1 MCKSKKI
8 LKLFSLFATLA
19 FVLLC
24 MTPAKVEAMYEASAN
39 KILTGKNQ
47 LVVDPTA
54 SDNSLVVTIQYQ
66 YGVRDIQVY
75 ICDDNTDSSAC
86 GEGTGASY
94 ISAFKD
100 LVNFQDPSAGM
111 KIRDINRGDGTL
123 TVVFTPA
130 APTAGTPIREYAN
143 GSYRLRVLASFCNMR
158 NAEKTDCA
166 SIDNWTD
173 YEQLYSEIIEIDGAF
188 TGNSDVNN
196 IIARV
201 LTVVND
207 YVIPILWVIM
217 GILLIVRGV
226 ILAIGIVKAS
236 DEAEVRA
243 SKIKGLVWLAVGVLA
258 GYAITIGAS
267 WVMSV
272 FGYGGLFS

>member
-1 MCKSKKI
+1 
-8 LKLFSLFATLA
+8 
-19 FVLLC
+19 
-24 MTPAKVEAMYEASAN
+24 
-39 KILTGKNQ
+39 
-47 LVVDPTA
+47 
-54 SDNSLVVTIQYQ
+54 
-66 YGVRDIQVY
+66 
-75 ICDDNTDSSAC
+75 
-86 GEGTGASY
+86 
-94 ISAFKD
+94 
-100 LVNFQDPSAGM
+100 
-111 KIRDINRGDGTL
+111 
-123 TVVFTPA
+123 
-130 APTAGTPIREYAN
+130 
-143 GSYRLRVLASFCNMR
+143 MR

-207 YVIPILWVIM
+207 YVIPILWVVM